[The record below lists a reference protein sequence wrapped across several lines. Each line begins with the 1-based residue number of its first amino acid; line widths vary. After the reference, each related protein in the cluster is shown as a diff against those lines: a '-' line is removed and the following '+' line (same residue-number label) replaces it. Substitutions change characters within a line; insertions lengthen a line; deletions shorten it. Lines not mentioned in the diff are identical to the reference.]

1 MCSQTPQYGRTMQ
14 RIKHKHEC
22 INNYSRTNKVTIT
35 VPTDGERR
43 GHTTMN
49 PFPLDP
55 YPKHNPFIPP
65 DTWEEDEEE

>member
-1 MCSQTPQYGRTMQ
+1 
-14 RIKHKHEC
+14 
-22 INNYSRTNKVTIT
+22 
-35 VPTDGERR
+35 
-43 GHTTMN
+43 MN